1 MDHSIEPLS
10 YNFFDA
16 SPILNILLQRLPNFK
31 AINYTLYMKYLFFR
45 LSVLSVLA
53 LQSFSQPLFA
63 QDKNTQVDTSWK
75 QTYRAVATKTN
86 NLKHTKLVASF
97 NYEKSQM
104 NGEVWLKLQPHFYST
119 NKLTL
124 DAKAMDI
131 KEVALTK
138 GVTKTKLNYHYD
150 SLQLHIDLDKTYT
163 AKESYTIYI
172 KYIARPNEFKG
183 QGSEAIRDAKGMYF
197 INPLGTDKTKPTQ
210 IWTQGET
217 EASSVWIPTIDKTNQ
232 KTTQE
237 FYLTVPN
244 KYVSLSNGLLVKQ
257 TDLKNGFR
265 EDVWKMDLPHSPYL
279 FFIGIGDYAIV
290 KDAYKG
296 KEVSYY
302 IEKEYEKVARK
313 IYGNTPQMI
322 AYFENKLGVPFP
334 WSKYAQISGR
344 DFVSGAMENTT
355 ATLHSDAVQQDARE
369 LIDGNNWES
378 TIAHELFHQWFGDYV
393 TAESWSN
400 ITVNESFA
408 DYSQT
413 LWFEHSQGKDAGAF
427 ENYTGLR
434 NYLSSPTDAEKDLV
448 RFFYKDKEDV
458 FDLVSYQKGGRI
470 LNMLRHFVGD
480 EAFFASLNKYLNDNK
495 FSNGSAIKLKLAFE
509 AVTGKDLNWFFNQW
523 YFSNGHPYVRIQQK
537 YLADQQKVLV
547 TIQQT
552 QTQNK
557 LFTLPV
563 GVDVYVQG
571 NRNHYDVWSKNK
583 IDSFYFPAAVAPDNV
598 NVDNDK
604 VLLWAKDE
612 SKPIEQYAY
621 QFKHARNFMDRF
633 EAANEASAN
642 LKNPAAK
649 SIIEA
654 AIKDSFHV
662 IRSIAINSYNPSA
675 IDVAMEK
682 ELIRLADVDKSSTV
696 REDAINVLSKI
707 NKPSFTTLYEKWVND
722 SSYTVAGAAL
732 AALELADSTKAIA
745 IAKQFSTQRLKKR
758 LNTVVSTILTKYGDE
773 QVFDFVADNY
783 AKLNIQSADKFEMTA
798 PFAQL
803 LIKTTDPVKFKKGI
817 DLIVEFREAI
827 PQGYRAQSDPY
838 FNFKIFGDILKAKKQ
853 KGETDLVNIVAAV
866 LPKMQ

>member
-1 MDHSIEPLS
+1 
-10 YNFFDA
+10 
-16 SPILNILLQRLPNFK
+16 
-31 AINYTLYMKYLFFR
+31 MKKI
-45 LSVLSVLA
+45 A
-53 LQSFSQPLFA
+53 LFA
-63 QDKNTQVDTSWK
+63 SLFLVFNLNAQTKNEQVDSSWK

-104 NGEVWLKLQPHFYST
+104 NGEVWLKFQPHFYPT
-119 NKLTL
+119 KTLVL

-131 KEVALTK
+131 KEIALLK
-138 GVTKTKLNYHYD
+138 GTAKVKLSYTYD

-172 KYIARPNEFKG
+172 KYIARPNEYKG
-183 QGSEAIRDAKGMYF
+183 QGSAAIRDAKGMYF
-197 INPLGTDKTKPTQ
+197 INPLGTDKDKPTQ

-217 EASSVWIPTIDKTNQ
+217 EASSVWIPTIDQTNQ

-237 FYLTVPN
+237 FYLTVPS

-290 KDAYKG
+290 KDSYKG

-302 IEKEYEKVARK
+302 IEKAYEKVARK

-322 AYFENKLGVPFP
+322 AYFESKLGVAYP

-344 DFVSGAMENTT
+344 DYVSGAMENTT

-378 TIAHELFHQWFGDYV
+378 TIAHELFHQWFGDLV

-427 ENYTGLR
+427 ENFTGLR
-434 NYLSSPTDAEKDLV
+434 NYLSSPSDAEKDLV
-448 RFFYKDKEDV
+448 RFFYQNKEDV

-470 LNMLRHFVGD
+470 LNMLRHLVGD
-480 EAFFASLNKYLNDNK
+480 DAFFASLNKYLTDNQ

-537 YLADQQKVLV
+537 YIADQQKVLV

-552 QTQNK
+552 QMQNK
-557 LFTLPV
+557 IFTLPV
-563 GVDVYVQG
+563 GIDVYVNG
-571 NRNHYDVWSKNK
+571 NRNHYEVWSKNK
-583 IDSFYFPAAVAPDNV
+583 VDSFYFPAAVTPDNV

-604 VLLWAKDE
+604 ILLWAKDE
-612 SKPIEQYAY
+612 SKPIEQYAF
-621 QFKHARNFMDRF
+621 QMKHARNFMDRF
-633 EAANEASAN
+633 EAANEAATN
-642 LKNPAAK
+642 LKHPAAK
-649 SIIEA
+649 TIIEA
-654 AIKDSFHV
+654 AIKDTFHV
-662 IRSIAINSYNPSA
+662 IRSIALNSYNPSA
-675 IDVAMEK
+675 IDAAMEAQI
-682 ELIRLADVDKSSTV
+682 LQIAGSDKVSTV

-707 NKPSFTTLYEKWVND
+707 NKPSFTPLYEKWVYD

-732 AALELADSTKAIA
+732 AALEIVDSAKAIT
-745 IAKQFSTQRLKKR
+745 IAKGFSKQPLKKR
-758 LNTVVSTILTKYGDE
+758 LNTVVTTILTKYGDE
-773 QVFDFVADNY
+773 QVFDFVAATY
-783 AKLNIQSADKFEMTA
+783 AKMNIQSSEKFEMTA

-803 LIKTTDPVKFKKGI
+803 LIKTTDPIKFKKGI

-838 FNFKIFGDILKAKKQ
+838 FNFKILGDIIKAKKQ
-853 KGETDLVNIVAAV
+853 KGETELVAVVSAV
-866 LPKMQ
+866 LPKM

>member
-1 MDHSIEPLS
+1 
-10 YNFFDA
+10 
-16 SPILNILLQRLPNFK
+16 
-31 AINYTLYMKYLFFR
+31 MKKI
-45 LSVLSVLA
+45 A
-53 LQSFSQPLFA
+53 LFA
-63 QDKNTQVDTSWK
+63 SLFMAFTLNAQIKTEQVDSSWK

-104 NGEVWLKLQPHFYST
+104 NGEVWLKLQPHFYPT
-119 NKLTL
+119 KTLVL

-131 KEVALTK
+131 KEVALIN
-138 GVTKTKLNYHYD
+138 GAAKTKLSYTYD
-150 SLQLHIDLDKTYT
+150 SLQLQIDLDKTYT
-163 AKESYTIYI
+163 AKESYNIYI
-172 KYIARPNEFKG
+172 KYIARPNESKG

-197 INPLGTDKTKPTQ
+197 INPLGTDKEKPTQ

-217 EASSVWIPTIDKTNQ
+217 EASSVWIPTIDQTNQ

-237 FYLTVPN
+237 FYLTVPS

-279 FFIGIGDYAIV
+279 FFIGIGDYAVV
-290 KDAYKG
+290 KDSYKG

-302 IEKEYEKVARK
+302 IEKAYEKVARK

-322 AYFENKLGVPFP
+322 AFFESKLGVPYP

-344 DFVSGAMENTT
+344 DYVSGAMENTT

-378 TIAHELFHQWFGDYV
+378 TIAHELFHQWFGDLV

-427 ENYTGLR
+427 ENFTGLR
-434 NYLSSPTDAEKDLV
+434 SYLNSPSDAEKHLV
-448 RFFYKDKEDV
+448 RFYYKDKEDV

-470 LNMLRHFVGD
+470 LNMLRHLVGD
-480 EAFFASLNKYLNDNK
+480 DAFFASLNKYLTDNK

-523 YFSNGHPYVRIQQK
+523 YFGSGHPYVRIGQK

-563 GVDVYVQG
+563 GIDVYVNG
-571 NRNHYDVWSKNK
+571 NRNHYEVWSKNK
-583 IDSFYFPAAVAPDNV
+583 VDSFYFPAAVAPDNV

-604 VLLWAKDE
+604 ILLWAKDE

-621 QFKHARNFMDRF
+621 QMKHARNFMDRF
-633 EAANEASAN
+633 EAANEASTN

-649 SIIEA
+649 TIIEA
-654 AIKDSFHV
+654 AIKDTFHV
-662 IRSIAINSYNPSA
+662 IRSIALNSYNPSA
-675 IDVAMEK
+675 IEAAMETK
-682 ELIRLADVDKSSTV
+682 IIQIAQTDKVSTV

-707 NKPSFTTLYEKWVND
+707 NKPIFTPLYEKWVND
-722 SSYTVAGAAL
+722 ASYTVAGAAL
-732 AALELADSTKAIA
+732 AALEIVDSTKAIA
-745 IAKQFSTQRLKKR
+745 IAKQFSTQPLKKR
-758 LNTVVSTILTKYGDE
+758 LNAVVTTILTKYGDVE
-773 QVFDFVADNY
+773 VFDFVAATY
-783 AKLNIQSADKFEMTA
+783 SKLNIQSSEKFEMTM

-803 LIKTTDPVKFKKGI
+803 LIKTKDPVKFKKGI

-827 PQGYRAQSDPY
+827 PQGYRVQTDPY

-853 KGETDLVNIVAAV
+853 KGETELAEIVGAV
-866 LPKMQ
+866 LPKM

>member
-1 MDHSIEPLS
+1 
-10 YNFFDA
+10 
-16 SPILNILLQRLPNFK
+16 
-31 AINYTLYMKYLFFR
+31 
-45 LSVLSVLA
+45 
-53 LQSFSQPLFA
+53 
-63 QDKNTQVDTSWK
+63 
-75 QTYRAVATKTN
+75 
-86 NLKHTKLVASF
+86 
-97 NYEKSQM
+97 
-104 NGEVWLKLQPHFYST
+104 
-119 NKLTL
+119 
-124 DAKAMDI
+124 
-131 KEVALTK
+131 
-138 GVTKTKLNYHYD
+138 
-150 SLQLHIDLDKTYT
+150 
-163 AKESYTIYI
+163 
-172 KYIARPNEFKG
+172 
-183 QGSEAIRDAKGMYF
+183 
-197 INPLGTDKTKPTQ
+197 LGTDKNKPTQ

-217 EASSVWIPTIDKTNQ
+217 EASSVWIPTIDQTNQ

-237 FYLTVPN
+237 FYLTVPS

-265 EDVWKMDLPHSPYL
+265 EDVWKMDLPHAPYL
-279 FFIGIGDYAIV
+279 FFIGIGDYAVI
-290 KDAYKG
+290 KDNYKG

-302 IEKEYEKVARK
+302 IEKAYEKEARK

-322 AYFENKLGVPFP
+322 AFFENKLGVAFP

-378 TIAHELFHQWFGDYV
+378 TIAHELFHQWFGDLV

-434 NYLSSPTDAEKDLV
+434 SYLSSPSDAEKNLV
-448 RFFYKDKEDV
+448 RFFYQNKEDV

-470 LNMLRHFVGD
+470 LNMLRHLVGD

-523 YFSNGHPYVRIQQK
+523 YFSNGHPYVRIGQK
-537 YLADQQKVLV
+537 YIADQQKVLV

-563 GVDVYVQG
+563 GIDVYVNG
-571 NRNHYDVWSKNK
+571 NRNHYEVWSKNK
-583 IDSFYFPAAVAPDNV
+583 VDSFYFPAAVAPDNV

-604 VLLWAKDE
+604 ILLWAKDE
-612 SKPIEQYAY
+612 TKPIEQYAY
-621 QFKHARNFMDRF
+621 QMKHARNFMDRF
-633 EAANEASAN
+633 EAANEAATN

-649 SIIEA
+649 AIIEA

-662 IRSIAINSYNPSA
+662 LRSIALNSYNPSA
-675 IDVAMEK
+675 IDAAMEAQILEIAAK
-682 ELIRLADVDKSSTV
+682 DKVSTV

-707 NKPSFTTLYEKWVND
+707 NKPSFTPLYEKWVYD

-732 AALELADSTKAIA
+732 AALEIVDSAKAIA
-745 IAKQFSTQRLKKR
+745 IAKAFSKQTLKKR
-758 LNTVVSTILTKYGDE
+758 LNTVVTTILTKYGDE
-773 QVFDFVADNY
+773 QMFDFVAATY
-783 AKLNIQSADKFEMTA
+783 AKLNIQSSEKFEMTT
-798 PFAQL
+798 PFAKL
-803 LIKTTDPVKFKKGI
+803 LIKTTDPIKFKKGI
-817 DLIVEFREAI
+817 DLIIEFRDAV

-838 FNFKIFGDILKAKKQ
+838 FNFKILGDIIKAKKQ
-853 KGETDLVNIVAAV
+853 KGETELVAVVSAV
-866 LPKMQ
+866 LPKM

>member
-1 MDHSIEPLS
+1 MKKIAL
-10 YNFFDA
+10 FDSLFMA
-16 SPILNILLQRLPNFK
+16 FTLN
-31 AINYTLYMKYLFFR
+31 
-45 LSVLSVLA
+45 
-53 LQSFSQPLFA
+53 A
-63 QDKNTQVDTSWK
+63 QIKTEQVDSSWK

-104 NGEVWLKLQPHFYST
+104 NGEVWLKLQPHFYPT
-119 NKLTL
+119 KTLVL

-131 KEVALTK
+131 KEVALINGTA
-138 GVTKTKLNYHYD
+138 KTKLSYTYD
-150 SLQLHIDLDKTYT
+150 SLQLQIDLDKTYT
-163 AKESYTIYI
+163 AKESYNIYI
-172 KYIARPNEFKG
+172 KYIARPNESKG

-197 INPLGTDKTKPTQ
+197 INPLGTDKDKPTQ

-217 EASSVWIPTIDKTNQ
+217 EASSVWIPTIDQTNQ

-237 FYLTVPN
+237 FYLTVPS

-279 FFIGIGDYAIV
+279 FFIGIGDYAVV
-290 KDAYKG
+290 KDSYKG

-302 IEKEYEKVARK
+302 IEKAYEKVARK

-322 AYFENKLGVPFP
+322 AFFESKLGVPYP

-344 DFVSGAMENTT
+344 DYVSGAMENTT

-378 TIAHELFHQWFGDYV
+378 TIAHELFHQWFGDLV

-427 ENYTGLR
+427 ENFTGLR
-434 NYLSSPTDAEKDLV
+434 SYLNSPSDAEKHLV
-448 RFFYKDKEDV
+448 RFYYKDKEDV

-470 LNMLRHFVGD
+470 LNMLRHLVGD
-480 EAFFASLNKYLNDNK
+480 DAFFASLNKYLTDNK

-523 YFSNGHPYVRIQQK
+523 YFGSGHPYVRIGQK

-563 GVDVYVQG
+563 GIDVYVNG
-571 NRNHYDVWSKNK
+571 NRNHYEVWSKNK
-583 IDSFYFPAAVAPDNV
+583 VDSFYFPAAVAPDNV

-604 VLLWAKDE
+604 ILLWAKDE

-621 QFKHARNFMDRF
+621 QMKHARNFMDRF
-633 EAANEASAN
+633 EAANEASTN

-649 SIIEA
+649 TIIEA
-654 AIKDSFHV
+654 AIKDTFHV
-662 IRSIAINSYNPSA
+662 IRSIALNSYNPSA
-675 IDVAMEK
+675 IEAAMETK
-682 ELIRLADVDKSSTV
+682 IIQITQTDKVSTV

-707 NKPSFTTLYEKWVND
+707 NKPIFTPLYEKWVND

-732 AALELADSTKAIA
+732 AALEIVDSTKAIA
-745 IAKQFSTQRLKKR
+745 IAKQFSTQPLKKR
-758 LNTVVSTILTKYGDE
+758 LNAVVTTILTKYGDVE
-773 QVFDFVADNY
+773 VFDFVAATY
-783 AKLNIQSADKFEMTA
+783 SKLNIQSSEKFEMTM

-803 LIKTTDPVKFKKGI
+803 LIKTKDPIKFKKGI

-827 PQGYRAQSDPY
+827 PQGYRVQTDPY

-853 KGETDLVNIVAAV
+853 KGETELAEIVGAV
-866 LPKMQ
+866 LPKM

>member
-1 MDHSIEPLS
+1 MKSIHLQMKKITL
-10 YNFFDA
+10 FA
-16 SPILNILLQRLPNFK
+16 SLFLAFILN
-31 AINYTLYMKYLFFR
+31 
-45 LSVLSVLA
+45 
-53 LQSFSQPLFA
+53 A
-63 QDKNTQVDTSWK
+63 QTKTVQEDSSWK

-86 NLKHTKLVASF
+86 NLKHTKLVANF

-104 NGEVWLKLQPHFYST
+104 HGEVWLKFQPHFYPIK
-119 NKLTL
+119 KLVL

-131 KEVALTK
+131 KEVALMNGT
-138 GVTKTKLNYHYD
+138 VKTKLSYTYD

-163 AKESYTIYI
+163 AKESYTIYV
-172 KYIARPNEFKG
+172 KYIARPNEYKG
-183 QGSEAIRDAKGMYF
+183 KGSEAIRDAKGMYF
-197 INPLGTDKTKPTQ
+197 INPLGTEKDKPTQ

-217 EASSVWIPTIDKTNQ
+217 EASSVWIPTIDQTNQ

-237 FYLTVPN
+237 FYLTVPS

-279 FFIGIGDYAIV
+279 FFIGIGDYAVV
-290 KDAYKG
+290 KDSYKG

-302 IEKEYEKVARK
+302 IEKAYEKVARK

-322 AYFENKLGVPFP
+322 AFFESKLGIAYP

-344 DFVSGAMENTT
+344 DYVSGAMENTT

-369 LIDGNNWES
+369 LVDGNNWES
-378 TIAHELFHQWFGDYV
+378 TIAHELFHQWFGDLV

-434 NYLSSPTDAEKDLV
+434 NYLSSPSDAEKNLV
-448 RFFYKDKEDV
+448 RFYYKDKEDV

-470 LNMLRHFVGD
+470 LNMLRHLVGD
-480 EAFFASLNKYLNDNK
+480 DAFFASLNKYLTDNK

-523 YFSNGHPYVRIQQK
+523 YFGSGHPYVRIGQK
-537 YLADQQKVLV
+537 YMADQQKVLV

-557 LFTLPV
+557 LFTLPI
-563 GVDVYVQG
+563 GIDVYING
-571 NRNHYDVWSKNK
+571 NRNHYEVWSKNK
-583 IDSFYFPAAVAPDNV
+583 VDSFYFPAAVAPDNV

-621 QFKHARNFMDRF
+621 QMKHARNFMDRF
-633 EAANEASAN
+633 EAANEAATN

-649 SIIEA
+649 TIIEA
-654 AIKDSFHV
+654 AIKDTFHV
-662 IRSIAINSYNPSA
+662 IRSIALNSYNPSA
-675 IDVAMEK
+675 IDAVMEAQV
-682 ELIRLADVDKSSTV
+682 IQIASSDKVSTV

-707 NKPSFTTLYEKWVND
+707 NKPGFTALYEKWVND

-732 AALELADSTKAIA
+732 AALEIVDSAKAFT
-745 IAKQFSTQRLKKR
+745 IAKQFSTQPLKKR
-758 LNTVVSTILTKYGDE
+758 LNAVVTTILTKYGDVS
-773 QVFDFVADNY
+773 VFDFVANTY
-783 AKLNIQSADKFEMTA
+783 AKLNIQSSEKFEMTM

-827 PQGYRAQSDPY
+827 PQGYRAQTDPY
-838 FNFKIFGDILKAKKQ
+838 FNFKILGDIIKAKKQ
-853 KGETDLVNIVAAV
+853 KGESELAEIVGAV
-866 LPKMQ
+866 LPKM

>member
-1 MDHSIEPLS
+1 
-10 YNFFDA
+10 
-16 SPILNILLQRLPNFK
+16 
-31 AINYTLYMKYLFFR
+31 MKKI
-45 LSVLSVLA
+45 A
-53 LQSFSQPLFA
+53 LFA
-63 QDKNTQVDTSWK
+63 SLFVAFTLSAQTKTEQVDSSWK

-104 NGEVWLKLQPHFYST
+104 NGEVWLKLQPHFYPT
-119 NKLTL
+119 KNLVL

-131 KEVALTK
+131 KEVALMNGTA
-138 GVTKTKLNYHYD
+138 KTKLSYTYD

-163 AKESYTIYI
+163 AKESYNIYI
-172 KYIARPNEFKG
+172 KYIARPNESKG

-197 INPLGTDKTKPTQ
+197 INPLGTDKDKPTQ

-217 EASSVWIPTIDKTNQ
+217 EASSVWIPTIDQTNQ

-237 FYLTVPN
+237 FYLTVPS

-279 FFIGIGDYAIV
+279 FFIGIGDYAVV
-290 KDAYKG
+290 KDSYKG

-302 IEKEYEKVARK
+302 IEKAYEKVARK

-322 AYFENKLGVPFP
+322 AFFESKLGVAYP

-344 DFVSGAMENTT
+344 DYVSGAMENTT

-369 LIDGNNWES
+369 LVDGNNWES
-378 TIAHELFHQWFGDYV
+378 TIAHELFHQWFGDLV

-427 ENYTGLR
+427 ENFTGLR
-434 NYLSSPTDAEKDLV
+434 NYLSSPSDAEKNLV

-470 LNMLRHFVGD
+470 LNMLRHLVGD
-480 EAFFASLNKYLNDNK
+480 DAFFASLNKYLTDNK

-509 AVTGKDLNWFFNQW
+509 TVTGKDLNWFFNQW
-523 YFSNGHPYVRIQQK
+523 YFGSGHPYVRIGQK

-563 GVDVYVQG
+563 GIDVYVNG
-571 NRNHYDVWSKNK
+571 NRNHHEVWSKNK
-583 IDSFYFPAAVAPDNV
+583 VDSFYFPAAVAPDNV

-604 VLLWAKDE
+604 ILLWAKDE

-621 QFKHARNFMDRF
+621 QMKHARNFMDRF
-633 EAANEASAN
+633 EAANEASTN

-649 SIIEA
+649 AIIEA
-654 AIKDSFHV
+654 AIKDTFHV
-662 IRSIAINSYNPSA
+662 IRSIALNSYNPSA
-675 IDVAMEK
+675 IEAAMETK
-682 ELIRLADVDKSSTV
+682 IIQIAQTDKVSTV

-707 NKPSFTTLYEKWVND
+707 NKPIFTPLYEKWVND

-732 AALELADSTKAIA
+732 AALEIVDSTKAIA
-745 IAKQFSTQRLKKR
+745 IAKQFSTQPLKKR
-758 LNTVVSTILTKYGDE
+758 LNAVVTTILTKYGDVE
-773 QVFDFVADNY
+773 VFDFVANTY
-783 AKLNIQSADKFEMTA
+783 AKLNIQSSEKFEMTM

-827 PQGYRAQSDPY
+827 PQGYRVQTDPY

-853 KGETDLVNIVAAV
+853 KGETELAEIVGAV
-866 LPKMQ
+866 IPKM

>member
-1 MDHSIEPLS
+1 MKHLFIGLSILCSSLLQPLS
-10 YNFFDA
+10 HD
-16 SPILNILLQRLPNFK
+16 LLAQSS
-31 AINYTLYMKYLFFR
+31 T
-45 LSVLSVLA
+45 A
-53 LQSFSQPLFA
+53 L
-63 QDKNTQVDTSWK
+63 VDTSWK
-75 QTYRAVATKTN
+75 NMYRATATKTN

-104 NGEVWLKLQPHFYST
+104 NGEVWLKLQPHFYPT
-119 NKLTL
+119 NQLVL
-124 DAKAMDI
+124 DAKAMDL
-131 KEVALTK
+131 KEVALVQGTVK
-138 GVTKTKLNYHYD
+138 SKLTYRYD
-150 SLQLHIDLDKTYT
+150 SMQLHIDLNKTYT

-197 INPLGTDKTKPTQ
+197 INPLGTDKEKPTQ

-237 FYLTVPN
+237 FYLTVPS

-279 FFIGIGDYAIV
+279 FFIGIGDYAVI
-290 KDAYKG
+290 KDSYKG

-302 IEKEYEKVARK
+302 IEKAYEKEARK

-322 AYFENKLGVPFP
+322 AFFESKLGVPFP

-355 ATLHSDAVQQDARE
+355 ATLHSDAVQQNARE
-369 LIDGNNWES
+369 LKDGNNWES

-413 LWFEHSQGKDAGAF
+413 LWFEHSQGKDAGAY
-427 ENYTGLR
+427 ENYTALR

-470 LNMLRHFVGD
+470 LNMLRHLVGD
-480 EAFFASLNKYLNDNK
+480 DAFFASLNKYLTDNK

-523 YFSNGHPYVRIQQK
+523 YFGNGHPYVRIQQK
-537 YLADQQKVLV
+537 YMADQQKVLV

-571 NRNHYDVWSKNK
+571 KRNHYEVWSKNRL
-583 IDSFYFPAAVAPDNV
+583 DSFYFPAAVAPDNV

-612 SKPIEQYAY
+612 AKPIEQYAF
-621 QFKHARNFMDRF
+621 QFKNARNFMDRY
-633 EAANEASAN
+633 EAANEAGAN

-649 SIIEA
+649 AIIEA

-662 IRSIAINSYNPSA
+662 IRSIALNSYNPTA
-675 IDVAMEK
+675 IDAAME
-682 ELIRLADVDKSSTV
+682 EQVIRLAEKDPVSTV
-696 REDAINVLSKI
+696 REDAINVMSKI
-707 NKPSFTTLYEKWVND
+707 NKANYQAYFEKWVYD

-732 AALELADSTKAIA
+732 AALEQLDSAKAYT
-745 IAKQFSTQRLKKR
+745 IAKQFSTQTLKKR
-758 LNTVVSTILTKYGDE
+758 LNGVVVTILTKYGD
-773 QVFDFVADNY
+773 QSIFDFVADNF
-783 AKLNIQSADKFEMTA
+783 AKLNIQSSEKFELTA
-798 PFAQL
+798 PFAQI

-827 PQGYRAQSDPY
+827 PQGYRSQSDPY
-838 FNFKIFGDILKAKKQ
+838 FNFKILGDILKAKKQ
-853 KGETDLVNIVAAV
+853 KGETELANMVSAV
-866 LPKMQ
+866 LPKM

>member
-1 MDHSIEPLS
+1 
-10 YNFFDA
+10 
-16 SPILNILLQRLPNFK
+16 
-31 AINYTLYMKYLFFR
+31 MKKI
-45 LSVLSVLA
+45 A
-53 LQSFSQPLFA
+53 LFA
-63 QDKNTQVDTSWK
+63 SLFLAFTLNAQTKTEQVDSSWK
-75 QTYRAVATKTN
+75 QNYRAVATKTN

-97 NYEKSQM
+97 NYEQSQM
-104 NGEVWLKLQPHFYST
+104 NGEVWLKLQPHFYPT
-119 NKLTL
+119 NTLVL

-131 KEVALTK
+131 KEVSLMKGTTK
-138 GVTKTKLNYHYD
+138 AKLNYTYD
-150 SLQLHIDLDKTYT
+150 SLQLQIDLDKTYT

-172 KYIARPNEFKG
+172 KYIARPNEYKG
-183 QGSEAIRDAKGMYF
+183 KGSEAIRDAKGMYF
-197 INPLGTDKTKPTQ
+197 INPLGADKDKPTQ

-237 FYLTVPN
+237 FYLTVPS

-279 FFIGIGDYAIV
+279 FFIGIGDYAVI
-290 KDAYKG
+290 KDSYKG

-302 IEKEYEKVARK
+302 IERAYEKVARK

-322 AYFENKLGVPFP
+322 AYFENKLGVAYP
-334 WSKYAQISGR
+334 WVKYAQISGR
-344 DFVSGAMENTT
+344 DYVSGAMENTT

-369 LIDGNNWES
+369 LVDGNNWES
-378 TIAHELFHQWFGDYV
+378 TIAHELFHQWFGDLV

-400 ITVNESFA
+400 LTVNESFA

-434 NYLSSPTDAEKDLV
+434 NYLSSPSDAEKNLV
-448 RFFYKDKEDV
+448 RFYYQNQEDV

-470 LNMLRHFVGD
+470 LNMLRHLVGD
-480 EAFFASLNKYLNDNK
+480 DAFFASLNKYLTDNK

-523 YFSNGHPYVRIQQK
+523 YFGSGHPYVRIQQK
-537 YLADQQKVLV
+537 YMADQQKVLV

-557 LFTLPV
+557 LFTLPI
-563 GVDVYVQG
+563 GIDVYVNG
-571 NRNHYDVWSKNK
+571 NRNHYEVWSKNK
-583 IDSFYFPAAVAPDNV
+583 VDSFYFPAAVTPDNV

-604 VLLWAKDE
+604 ILLWAKDE
-612 SKPIEQYAY
+612 TKPIEQYAY
-621 QFKHARNFMDRF
+621 QMKHARNFMDRF
-633 EAANEASAN
+633 EAANEAATN

-649 SIIEA
+649 AIIEA
-654 AIKDSFHV
+654 AIKDTFHV
-662 IRSIAINSYNPSA
+662 IRSIALNSYNPTA
-675 IDVAMEK
+675 IDAAMEAK
-682 ELIRLADVDKSSTV
+682 ILELAAKDKVSTV

-707 NKPSFTTLYEKWVND
+707 NKPSFTPLYEKWVND

-732 AALELADSTKAIA
+732 AALEIVDSAKAIA
-745 IAKQFSTQRLKKR
+745 IAKAFSKQTLKKR
-758 LNTVVSTILTKYGDE
+758 LNTVVTTILTKYGDE
-773 QVFDFVADNY
+773 QMFDFVANTY
-783 AKLNIQSADKFEMTA
+783 AKLNIQSSEKFEMTA

-827 PQGYRAQSDPY
+827 PQSYRVQTDPY
-838 FNFKIFGDILKAKKQ
+838 FNFKILGDIIKAKKQ
-853 KGETDLVNIVAAV
+853 KGETELVAIVTAV
-866 LPKMQ
+866 LPKM

>member
-1 MDHSIEPLS
+1 
-10 YNFFDA
+10 
-16 SPILNILLQRLPNFK
+16 
-31 AINYTLYMKYLFFR
+31 MKKI
-45 LSVLSVLA
+45 A
-53 LQSFSQPLFA
+53 LFA
-63 QDKNTQVDTSWK
+63 SLFMAFTLNAQIKTEQVDSSWK

-104 NGEVWLKLQPHFYST
+104 NGEVWLKLQPHFYPT
-119 NKLTL
+119 KTLVL

-131 KEVALTK
+131 KEVALMN
-138 GVTKTKLNYHYD
+138 GAAKTKLSYTYD
-150 SLQLHIDLDKTYT
+150 SLQLQIDLDKTYT

-172 KYIARPNEFKG
+172 KYIARPNESKG

-197 INPLGTDKTKPTQ
+197 INPLGTDKEKPTQ

-217 EASSVWIPTIDKTNQ
+217 EASSVWIPTIDQTNQ

-237 FYLTVPN
+237 FYLTVPS

-279 FFIGIGDYAIV
+279 FFIGIGDYAVV
-290 KDAYKG
+290 KDSYKG

-302 IEKEYEKVARK
+302 IEKAYEKVARK

-322 AYFENKLGVPFP
+322 AFFESKLGVPYP

-344 DFVSGAMENTT
+344 DYVSGAMENTT

-378 TIAHELFHQWFGDYV
+378 TIAHELFHQWFGDLV

-427 ENYTGLR
+427 ENFTGLR
-434 NYLSSPTDAEKDLV
+434 SYLNSPSDAEKNLV

-470 LNMLRHFVGD
+470 LNMLRHLVGD
-480 EAFFASLNKYLNDNK
+480 DAFFASLNKYLTDNK

-523 YFSNGHPYVRIQQK
+523 YFGSGHPYVRIGQK

-563 GVDVYVQG
+563 GIDVYVNG
-571 NRNHYDVWSKNK
+571 NRNHYEVWSKNK
-583 IDSFYFPAAVAPDNV
+583 VDSFYFPAAVAPDNV

-604 VLLWAKDE
+604 ILLWAKDE

-621 QFKHARNFMDRF
+621 QMKHARNFMDRF
-633 EAANEASAN
+633 EAANEAATN

-649 SIIEA
+649 TIIEA
-654 AIKDSFHV
+654 AIKDTFHV
-662 IRSIAINSYNPSA
+662 IRSIALNSYNPSA
-675 IDVAMEK
+675 IEAAMETK
-682 ELIRLADVDKSSTV
+682 IIQIAQTDKVSTV

-707 NKPSFTTLYEKWVND
+707 NKPIFTPLYEKWVND

-732 AALELADSTKAIA
+732 AALEIVDSTKAIA
-745 IAKQFSTQRLKKR
+745 IAKQFSTQPLKKR
-758 LNTVVSTILTKYGDE
+758 LNAVVTTILTKYGDVE
-773 QVFDFVADNY
+773 VFDFVAATY
-783 AKLNIQSADKFEMTA
+783 AKLNIQSSEKFEMTV

-803 LIKTTDPVKFKKGI
+803 LIKTTDPIKFKKGI

-827 PQGYRAQSDPY
+827 PQGYRAQTDPY

-853 KGETDLVNIVAAV
+853 KGETELAEIVSAV
-866 LPKMQ
+866 LPKM

>member
-1 MDHSIEPLS
+1 MQEDS
-10 YNFFDA
+10 
-16 SPILNILLQRLPNFK
+16 
-31 AINYTLYMKYLFFR
+31 
-45 LSVLSVLA
+45 
-53 LQSFSQPLFA
+53 
-63 QDKNTQVDTSWK
+63 SWK

-86 NLKHTKLVASF
+86 NLKHTKLVANF

-104 NGEVWLKLQPHFYST
+104 NGEVWLKFQPHFYPT
-119 NKLTL
+119 KKLVL

-131 KEVALTK
+131 KEVALMNGTL
-138 GVTKTKLNYHYD
+138 KTKLSYTYD

-163 AKESYTIYI
+163 AKESYTIYV
-172 KYIARPNEFKG
+172 KYIARPNEYKG
-183 QGSEAIRDAKGMYF
+183 KGSEAIRDAKGMYF
-197 INPLGTDKTKPTQ
+197 INPLGTEKDKPTQ

-217 EASSVWIPTIDKTNQ
+217 EASSVWIPTIDQTNQ

-237 FYLTVPN
+237 FYLTVPS

-279 FFIGIGDYAIV
+279 FFIGIGDYAVV
-290 KDAYKG
+290 KDSYKG

-302 IEKEYEKVARK
+302 IEKAYEKVARK

-322 AYFENKLGVPFP
+322 AFFESKLGVAYP

-344 DFVSGAMENTT
+344 DYVSGAMENTT

-369 LIDGNNWES
+369 LVDGNNWES
-378 TIAHELFHQWFGDYV
+378 TIAHELFHQWFGDLV

-400 ITVNESFA
+400 LTVNESFA

-427 ENYTGLR
+427 ENFTGLR
-434 NYLSSPTDAEKDLV
+434 SYLNSPSDAEKHLV

-470 LNMLRHFVGD
+470 LNMLRHLVGD
-480 EAFFASLNKYLNDNK
+480 DAFFASLNKYLTDNK

-537 YLADQQKVLV
+537 YMADQQKVLV

-563 GVDVYVQG
+563 GIDVYVNG
-571 NRNHYDVWSKNK
+571 NRNHYEVWSKNK
-583 IDSFYFPAAVAPDNV
+583 VDSFYFPAAVAPDNV

-604 VLLWAKDE
+604 ILLWAKDE

-633 EAANEASAN
+633 EAANEAATN
-642 LKNPAAK
+642 LKHPAAK
-649 SIIEA
+649 TIIEA
-654 AIKDSFHV
+654 AIKDTFHV
-662 IRSIAINSYNPSA
+662 IRSIALNSYNPTA
-675 IDVAMEK
+675 IDAAMEAQV
-682 ELIRLADVDKSSTV
+682 IQIASSDKVSTV

-707 NKPSFTTLYEKWVND
+707 NKPGFTALYEKWVND

-732 AALELADSTKAIA
+732 AALEIVDSAKAFT
-745 IAKQFSTQRLKKR
+745 IAKQFSTQPLKKR
-758 LNTVVSTILTKYGDE
+758 LNAVVTTILTKYGDVS
-773 QVFDFVADNY
+773 VFDFVANTY
-783 AKLNIQSADKFEMTA
+783 GKLNIQSSEKFEMTI

-803 LIKTTDPVKFKKGI
+803 LIKTSDPVRFKKGI

-827 PQGYRAQSDPY
+827 PQGYRAQTDPY
-838 FNFKIFGDILKAKKQ
+838 FNFKIIGDIIKAKKQ
-853 KGETDLVNIVAAV
+853 KGETELLNIASAV
-866 LPKMQ
+866 LPKM

>member
-1 MDHSIEPLS
+1 
-10 YNFFDA
+10 
-16 SPILNILLQRLPNFK
+16 
-31 AINYTLYMKYLFFR
+31 MKKI
-45 LSVLSVLA
+45 A
-53 LQSFSQPLFA
+53 LFA
-63 QDKNTQVDTSWK
+63 SFFLAFNLNAQTITEQVDSSWK

-104 NGEVWLKLQPHFYST
+104 NGEVWLKFQPHFYPT
-119 NKLTL
+119 KTLVL

-131 KEVALTK
+131 KEIALMK
-138 GVTKTKLNYHYD
+138 GTAKVKLSYTYD

-172 KYIARPNEFKG
+172 KYIARPNEYKG
-183 QGSEAIRDAKGMYF
+183 QGSAAIRDAKGMYF
-197 INPLGTDKTKPTQ
+197 INPLGTDKDKPTQ

-217 EASSVWIPTIDKTNQ
+217 EASSVWIPTIDQTNQ

-237 FYLTVPN
+237 FNLTVPS

-279 FFIGIGDYAIV
+279 FFIGIGDYAVV
-290 KDAYKG
+290 KDSYKG

-302 IEKEYEKVARK
+302 IEKAYEKVARK

-322 AYFENKLGVPFP
+322 AFFESKLGVAYP

-344 DFVSGAMENTT
+344 DYVSGAMENTT

-378 TIAHELFHQWFGDYV
+378 TIAHELFHQWFGDLV

-427 ENYTGLR
+427 ENFTGLR

-448 RFFYKDKEDV
+448 RFFYQNKEDV

-470 LNMLRHFVGD
+470 LNMLRHLVGD
-480 EAFFASLNKYLNDNK
+480 DAFFASLNKYLTDNQ

-552 QTQNK
+552 QMQNK
-557 LFTLPV
+557 IFTLPV
-563 GVDVYVQG
+563 GIDVYVNG
-571 NRNHYDVWSKNK
+571 NRNHYEVWSKNK
-583 IDSFYFPAAVAPDNV
+583 VDSFYFPAAVAPDNV

-612 SKPIEQYAY
+612 SKPIEQYAF
-621 QFKHARNFMDRF
+621 QMKHARNFMDRF
-633 EAANEASAN
+633 EAANEAATN
-642 LKNPAAK
+642 LKHPAAK
-649 SIIEA
+649 TIIEA
-654 AIKDSFHV
+654 AIKDTFHV
-662 IRSIAINSYNPSA
+662 IRSIALNSYNPSA
-675 IDVAMEK
+675 IDAAMEAQI
-682 ELIRLADVDKSSTV
+682 LQIAGSDKVSTV

-707 NKPSFTTLYEKWVND
+707 NKPNFTPLYEKWVYD

-732 AALELADSTKAIA
+732 AALEIVDSAKAIT
-745 IAKQFSTQRLKKR
+745 IAKEFSKQPIKKR
-758 LNTVVSTILTKYGDE
+758 LNTVVTTILTKYGDE
-773 QVFDFVADNY
+773 QVFDFVAATY
-783 AKLNIQSADKFEMTA
+783 AKMNIQSSEKFEMTA

-803 LIKTTDPVKFKKGI
+803 LIKTTDPIKFKKGI
-817 DLIVEFREAI
+817 ELIVEFREAI

-838 FNFKIFGDILKAKKQ
+838 FNFKILGDIIKAKKQ
-853 KGETDLVNIVAAV
+853 KGETELVAIVSAV
-866 LPKMQ
+866 LPKM

>member
-1 MDHSIEPLS
+1 
-10 YNFFDA
+10 
-16 SPILNILLQRLPNFK
+16 
-31 AINYTLYMKYLFFR
+31 MKKI
-45 LSVLSVLA
+45 A
-53 LQSFSQPLFA
+53 LFA
-63 QDKNTQVDTSWK
+63 SLFVAFTLSAQTKTEQVDSSWK

-104 NGEVWLKLQPHFYST
+104 NGEVWLKLQPHFYPT
-119 NKLTL
+119 KTLVL

-131 KEVALTK
+131 KEVALMNGTA
-138 GVTKTKLNYHYD
+138 KTKLSYTYD

-163 AKESYTIYI
+163 AKESYNIYI
-172 KYIARPNEFKG
+172 KYIARPNESKG

-197 INPLGTDKTKPTQ
+197 INPLGTDKDKPTQ

-217 EASSVWIPTIDKTNQ
+217 EASSVWIPTIDQTNQ

-237 FYLTVPN
+237 FYLTVPS

-279 FFIGIGDYAIV
+279 FFIGIGDYVVV
-290 KDAYKG
+290 KDNYKG

-302 IEKEYEKVARK
+302 IEKAYEKVARK
-313 IYGNTPQMI
+313 IYGNTPKMI
-322 AYFENKLGVPFP
+322 AYFENKLGVAYP

-344 DFVSGAMENTT
+344 DYVSGAMENTT

-369 LIDGNNWES
+369 LVDGNNWES
-378 TIAHELFHQWFGDYV
+378 TIAHELFHQWFGDLV

-427 ENYTGLR
+427 ENFTGLR
-434 NYLSSPTDAEKDLV
+434 NYLSSPSDAEKNLV

-470 LNMLRHFVGD
+470 LNMLRHLVGD
-480 EAFFASLNKYLNDNK
+480 DAFFASLNKYLTDNK

-523 YFSNGHPYVRIQQK
+523 YFSNGHPYVRIGQK

-563 GVDVYVQG
+563 GIDVYVNG
-571 NRNHYDVWSKNK
+571 NRNHYEVWSKNK
-583 IDSFYFPAAVAPDNV
+583 VDSFYFPAAVAPDNV

-604 VLLWAKDE
+604 ILLWAKDE

-633 EAANEASAN
+633 EAANEAATN

-649 SIIEA
+649 TIIEA
-654 AIKDSFHV
+654 AIKDTFHV
-662 IRSIAINSYNPSA
+662 IRSIALNSYNPSA
-675 IDVAMEK
+675 IDAAMEAQI
-682 ELIRLADVDKSSTV
+682 LQIAGSDKVSTV

-707 NKPSFTTLYEKWVND
+707 NKPIFTPLYEKWVND
-722 SSYTVAGAAL
+722 SSYTVAGASL
-732 AALELADSTKAIA
+732 AALEIVDSAKAFT
-745 IAKQFSTQRLKKR
+745 IAKQFSTQPLKKR
-758 LNTVVSTILTKYGDE
+758 LNAVVTTILTKYGDVE
-773 QVFDFVADNY
+773 VFDFVAATY
-783 AKLNIQSADKFEMTA
+783 AKLNIQSSEKFEMTM

-803 LIKTTDPVKFKKGI
+803 LIKTKDPVKFKKGI

-827 PQGYRAQSDPY
+827 PQGYRVQTDPY

-853 KGETDLVNIVAAV
+853 KGETELAEMVGAV
-866 LPKMQ
+866 IPKM

>member
-1 MDHSIEPLS
+1 MKHTTIKAKGVIGKNTVIKSNRFTRTIVCS
-10 YNFFDA
+10 
-16 SPILNILLQRLPNFK
+16 ILLGF
-31 AINYTLYMKYLFFR
+31 ITLTI
-45 LSVLSVLA
+45 SQN
-53 LQSFSQPLFA
+53 LQA
-63 QDKNTQVDTSWK
+63 QIKTELVDSSWK
-75 QTYRAVATKTN
+75 QTYRAVATKIN

-104 NGEVWLKLQPHFYST
+104 NGEVWLKLQPHFYPT
-119 NKLTL
+119 KNLVL

-131 KEVALTK
+131 KEVALMNGTA
-138 GVTKTKLNYHYD
+138 KTKLSYTYD

-172 KYIARPNEFKG
+172 KYIARPNESKG

-197 INPLGTDKTKPTQ
+197 INPLGTDKDKPTQ

-217 EASSVWIPTIDKTNQ
+217 EASSVWIPTIDQTNQ

-237 FYLTVPN
+237 FYLTVPS

-257 TDLKNGFR
+257 TDLKNGFK
-265 EDVWKMDLPHSPYL
+265 EDIWKMDLPHSPYL
-279 FFIGIGDYAIV
+279 FFIGIGDYAVV
-290 KDAYKG
+290 KDSYKG

-302 IEKEYEKVARK
+302 IEKAYEKVARK

-322 AYFENKLGVPFP
+322 AFFESKLGVPYP

-344 DFVSGAMENTT
+344 DYVSGAMENTT

-378 TIAHELFHQWFGDYV
+378 TIAHELFHQWFGDLV

-427 ENYTGLR
+427 ENFTGLR
-434 NYLSSPTDAEKDLV
+434 NYLSSPSDAEKNLV
-448 RFFYKDKEDV
+448 RFFYQNKEDV

-470 LNMLRHFVGD
+470 LNMLRHLVGND
-480 EAFFASLNKYLNDNK
+480 AFFASLNKYLTDNK

-523 YFSNGHPYVRIQQK
+523 YFGSGHPYVRIQQK
-537 YLADQQKVLV
+537 YMADQQKVLV

-563 GVDVYVQG
+563 GIDVYVNG
-571 NRNHYDVWSKNK
+571 NRNHYEVWSKNK
-583 IDSFYFPAAVAPDNV
+583 VDSFYFPAAVAPDNV

-621 QFKHARNFMDRF
+621 QMKHARNFMDRF
-633 EAANEASAN
+633 EAANEAATN

-649 SIIEA
+649 AIIEA
-654 AIKDSFHV
+654 AIKDTFHV
-662 IRSIAINSYNPSA
+662 IRSIALNSYNPSA
-675 IDVAMEK
+675 IDASMETK
-682 ELIRLADVDKSSTV
+682 IIQIAQTDKVSTV

-707 NKPSFTTLYEKWVND
+707 NKPIFTPLYEKWVND

-732 AALELADSTKAIA
+732 AALEIVDSAKAFT
-745 IAKQFSTQRLKKR
+745 IAKQFSTQPLKKR
-758 LNTVVSTILTKYGDE
+758 LNAVVTTLLTKYGDM
-773 QVFDFVADNY
+773 QVFDFVANTY
-783 AKLNIQSADKFEMTA
+783 GKLNIQSSEKFEMTM

-803 LIKTTDPVKFKKGI
+803 LIKTTDPLKFKKGI

-827 PQGYRAQSDPY
+827 PQGYRAQTDPY
-838 FNFKIFGDILKAKKQ
+838 FNFKIFGEILKAKKQ
-853 KGETDLVNIVAAV
+853 KGETELAEMVGAV
-866 LPKMQ
+866 LPKM

>member
-1 MDHSIEPLS
+1 MKHLFMGLSILC
-10 YNFFDA
+10 
-16 SPILNILLQRLPNFK
+16 L
-31 AINYTLYMKYLFFR
+31 
-45 LSVLSVLA
+45 LA
-53 LQSFSQPLFA
+53 LQTFSQPLLA
-63 QDKNTQVDTSWK
+63 QNKSNQEDSSWK
-75 QTYRAVATKTN
+75 TTYRSVATKTN
-86 NLKHTKLVASF
+86 NLQHTKLVASF
-97 NYEKSQM
+97 NYQKSQM
-104 NGEVWLKLQPHFYST
+104 NGEVWLRFQPHFYPT
-119 NKLTL
+119 NKLVL

-131 KEVALTK
+131 KEVALIK
-138 GVTKTKLNYHYD
+138 GAAKTKLSYNYD

-163 AKESYTIYI
+163 AKESYTVYI

-197 INPLGTDKTKPTQ
+197 INPLGTDKDKPTQ

-237 FYLTVPN
+237 FYLTVPS

-279 FFIGIGDYAIV
+279 FFIGIGDYAVI
-290 KDAYKG
+290 KDTYKG

-302 IEKEYEKVARK
+302 IEKAYEKVAKK

-322 AYFENKLGVPFP
+322 AFFESKLGVPFP

-413 LWFEHSQGKDAGAF
+413 LWFEHSQGKDAGAY

-434 NYLSSPTDAEKDLV
+434 NYLSSPADAEKDLV

-480 EAFFASLNKYLNDNK
+480 DAFFASLNKYLTDNK

-523 YFSNGHPYVRIQQK
+523 YFGNGHPYVRIQQK
-537 YLADQQKVLV
+537 YIADQQKVLV

-552 QTQNK
+552 QTQEK
-557 LFTLPV
+557 IFTLPI
-563 GVDVYVQG
+563 GIDVYVQG
-571 NRNHYDVWSKNK
+571 KRNHYEVWSKNRV
-583 IDSFYFPAAVAPDNV
+583 DSFYFPAEVAPDNV

-604 VLLWAKDE
+604 VLLWVKDE
-612 SKPIEQYAY
+612 SKPFEQFAY

-633 EAANEASAN
+633 EAANEAATN

-649 SIIEA
+649 AIIEA
-654 AIKDSFHV
+654 ALKDSFHV
-662 IRSIAINSYNPSA
+662 IRSIALNSYNPSA
-675 IDVAMEK
+675 IDATMEA
-682 ELIRLADVDKSSTV
+682 EIVRLAASDKVSTV

-707 NKPSFTTLYEKWVND
+707 NKPSFTPLYEKWVND
-722 SSYTVAGAAL
+722 SSYTIAGAAL
-732 AALELADSTKAIA
+732 AALELVDSTKAIA
-745 IAKQFSTQRLKKR
+745 LAKQFSIGTLKKR

-773 QVFDFVADNY
+773 QVFDFVANNY
-783 AKLNIQSADKFEMTA
+783 AKLNIQSTEKFEMTA

-803 LIKTTDPVKFKKGI
+803 LIKTSDPVKFKKGI
-817 DLIVEFREAI
+817 DLIIEFREAI
-827 PQGYRAQSDPY
+827 PQSYRSQSDPY
-838 FNFKIFGDILKAKKQ
+838 FNVKILGDILKAKKQ
-853 KGETDLVNIVAAV
+853 KGETGLVEMVSAV
-866 LPKMQ
+866 LPKL

>member
-1 MDHSIEPLS
+1 
-10 YNFFDA
+10 
-16 SPILNILLQRLPNFK
+16 
-31 AINYTLYMKYLFFR
+31 MKKI
-45 LSVLSVLA
+45 A
-53 LQSFSQPLFA
+53 LFA
-63 QDKNTQVDTSWK
+63 SLFLAFTLNAQTKTEQVDSSWK
-75 QTYRAVATKTN
+75 QNYRAVATKTN

-104 NGEVWLKLQPHFYST
+104 NGEVWLKLQPHFYPT
-119 NKLTL
+119 KNLVL

-131 KEVALTK
+131 KEVALMNGTA
-138 GVTKTKLNYHYD
+138 KTKLSYTYD

-172 KYIARPNEFKG
+172 KYIARPNEYKG
-183 QGSEAIRDAKGMYF
+183 KGSEAIRDAKGLYF
-197 INPLGTDKTKPTQ
+197 INPLGTDKDKPTQ

-237 FYLTVPN
+237 FYLTVPS

-279 FFIGIGDYAIV
+279 FFIGIGDYAVI
-290 KDAYKG
+290 KDSYKG

-302 IEKEYEKVARK
+302 IEKPYEKVARK

-322 AYFENKLGVPFP
+322 AYFESKLGVAYP

-344 DFVSGAMENTT
+344 DYVSGAMENTT

-378 TIAHELFHQWFGDYV
+378 TIAHELFHQWFGDLV

-400 ITVNESFA
+400 LTVNESFA

-434 NYLSSPTDAEKDLV
+434 SYLSSPSDAEKHLV
-448 RFFYKDKEDV
+448 RFFYQNQEDV

-470 LNMLRHFVGD
+470 LNMLRHLVGD
-480 EAFFASLNKYLNDNK
+480 DAFFASLNKYLTDNK

-523 YFSNGHPYVRIQQK
+523 YFGSGHPYVRIQQK
-537 YLADQQKVLV
+537 YMADQQKVLV

-563 GVDVYVQG
+563 GIDVYVNG
-571 NRNHYDVWSKNK
+571 NRNHFEVWSKNK
-583 IDSFYFPAAVAPDNV
+583 VDSFYFPAAVAPDNV

-604 VLLWAKDE
+604 ILLWAKDE
-612 SKPIEQYAY
+612 TKPIEQYAY
-621 QFKHARNFMDRF
+621 QMKHARNFMDRF
-633 EAANEASAN
+633 EAANEASTN

-649 SIIEA
+649 AIIEA
-654 AIKDSFHV
+654 AIKDTFHV
-662 IRSIAINSYNPSA
+662 IRSIALTSYNPTA
-675 IDVAMEK
+675 IDASMEAQIL
-682 ELIRLADVDKSSTV
+682 ELAAKDKVSSV

-707 NKPSFTTLYEKWVND
+707 NKPSFTPLYEKWVND

-732 AALELADSTKAIA
+732 AALEIVDSAKAID
-745 IAKQFSTQRLKKR
+745 IAKAFSKQTLKKR
-758 LNTVVSTILTKYGDE
+758 LNTVVTTILTKYGDE
-773 QVFDFVADNY
+773 QMFDFVASTY
-783 AKLNIQSADKFEMTA
+783 GKLNIQSSEKFEMTM

-827 PQGYRAQSDPY
+827 PQSYRVQTDPY
-838 FNFKIFGDILKAKKQ
+838 FNFKILGDIIKAKKQ
-853 KGETDLVNIVAAV
+853 KGETELVAMVTAV
-866 LPKMQ
+866 LPKM

>member
-1 MDHSIEPLS
+1 MKHETIKANNARRSNRLIKSISCIILFGYITLGFSHS
-10 YNFFDA
+10 
-16 SPILNILLQRLPNFK
+16 
-31 AINYTLYMKYLFFR
+31 
-45 LSVLSVLA
+45 
-53 LQSFSQPLFA
+53 LFA
-63 QDKNTQVDTSWK
+63 QSKTVQVDSSWK
-75 QTYRAVATKTN
+75 ETYRAFATKTN

-97 NYEKSQM
+97 NYQQSQL
-104 NGEVWLKLQPHFYST
+104 NGEVWLKIQPHFYPT
-119 NKLTL
+119 KTLVL

-131 KEVALTK
+131 KEVALMK
-138 GVTKTKLNYHYD
+138 GTVKTKLSYTYD

-172 KYIARPNEFKG
+172 KYIARPNEYKG
-183 QGSEAIRDAKGMYF
+183 HGSEAIRDAKGMYF
-197 INPLGTDKTKPTQ
+197 INPLGTDKDKPTQ

-217 EASSVWIPTIDKTNQ
+217 EASSVWIPTIDQTNQ

-237 FYLTVPN
+237 FYLTVPS

-265 EDVWKMDLPHSPYL
+265 EDVWKMDLPHAPYL
-279 FFIGIGDYAIV
+279 FFIGIGDYAVI
-290 KDAYKG
+290 KDSYKG
-296 KEVSYY
+296 MEVSYY
-302 IEKEYEKVARK
+302 IEKAYEKVARK

-322 AYFENKLGVPFP
+322 AFFESKLGVPYP

-344 DFVSGAMENTT
+344 DYVSGAMENTT

-378 TIAHELFHQWFGDYV
+378 TIAHELFHQWFGDLV

-434 NYLSSPTDAEKDLV
+434 NYLSSPSDAEKNLV
-448 RFFYKDKEDV
+448 RFYYKDKEDV

-480 EAFFASLNKYLNDNK
+480 DAFFASLNKYLTDNK

-537 YLADQQKVLV
+537 YMADQQKVLV

-563 GVDVYVQG
+563 GIDVYFNG
-571 NRNHYDVWSKNK
+571 NRNHYEVWAKNK
-583 IDSFYFPAAVAPDNV
+583 IDSFYFPATVAPDNV

-633 EAANEASAN
+633 EAANEAATN

-649 SIIEA
+649 AIIEA

-662 IRSIAINSYNPSA
+662 IRSIALNSYNPSA
-675 IDVAMEK
+675 IDVAMETQ
-682 ELIRLADVDKSSTV
+682 IIQIAQTDKSSTV

-707 NKPSFTTLYEKWVND
+707 NKPIFTPLYEKWVYD

-732 AALELADSTKAIA
+732 AALEIVDSTKAIA
-745 IAKQFSTQRLKKR
+745 IAKEFSKQTLKKR
-758 LNTVVSTILTKYGDE
+758 LNTVVTTILTKYGDE
-773 QVFDFVADNY
+773 QMFDFVASTY
-783 AKLNIQSADKFEMTA
+783 AKLNIQSSEKFEMTA

-803 LIKTTDPVKFKKGI
+803 LIKTNDPIKFKKGI

-827 PQGYRAQSDPY
+827 PQGYRVQTDPY
-838 FNFKIFGDILKAKKQ
+838 FNFKILGDIIKAKKQ
-853 KGETDLVNIVAAV
+853 KGETELVAIVSAV
-866 LPKMQ
+866 LPKM

>member
-1 MDHSIEPLS
+1 
-10 YNFFDA
+10 
-16 SPILNILLQRLPNFK
+16 
-31 AINYTLYMKYLFFR
+31 MKKI
-45 LSVLSVLA
+45 A
-53 LQSFSQPLFA
+53 LFA
-63 QDKNTQVDTSWK
+63 SLFVAFTLSAQTKTEQVDSSWK

-104 NGEVWLKLQPHFYST
+104 NGEVWLKLQPHFYPT
-119 NKLTL
+119 KTLVL

-131 KEVALTK
+131 KEVALMNGTA
-138 GVTKTKLNYHYD
+138 KTKLSYTYD
-150 SLQLHIDLDKTYT
+150 SLQLQIDLDKTYT
-163 AKESYTIYI
+163 AKESYNIYI
-172 KYIARPNEFKG
+172 KYIARPNESKG

-197 INPLGTDKTKPTQ
+197 INPLGTDKEKPTQ

-217 EASSVWIPTIDKTNQ
+217 EASSVWIPTIDQTNQ

-237 FYLTVPN
+237 FYLTVPS

-279 FFIGIGDYAIV
+279 FFIGIGDYAVV
-290 KDAYKG
+290 KDSYKG

-302 IEKEYEKVARK
+302 IEKAYEKVARK

-322 AYFENKLGVPFP
+322 AFFESKLGVPYP

-344 DFVSGAMENTT
+344 DYVSGAMENTT

-378 TIAHELFHQWFGDYV
+378 TIAHELFHQWFGDLV

-427 ENYTGLR
+427 ENFTGLR
-434 NYLSSPTDAEKDLV
+434 SYLNSPSDAEKNLV

-470 LNMLRHFVGD
+470 LNMLRHLVGD
-480 EAFFASLNKYLNDNK
+480 DAFFASLNKYLTDNK

-523 YFSNGHPYVRIQQK
+523 YFGSGHPYVRIGQK

-563 GVDVYVQG
+563 GIDVYVNG
-571 NRNHYDVWSKNK
+571 NRNHYEVWSKNK
-583 IDSFYFPAAVAPDNV
+583 VDSFYFPAAVAPDNV

-604 VLLWAKDE
+604 ILLWAKDE

-621 QFKHARNFMDRF
+621 QMKHARNFMDRF
-633 EAANEASAN
+633 EAANEATTN

-649 SIIEA
+649 AIIEA
-654 AIKDSFHV
+654 AIKDTFHV
-662 IRSIAINSYNPSA
+662 IRSIALNSYNPSA
-675 IDVAMEK
+675 IEAAMETK
-682 ELIRLADVDKSSTV
+682 IIQIAQTDKVSTV

-707 NKPSFTTLYEKWVND
+707 NKPIFTPLYEKWVND

-732 AALELADSTKAIA
+732 AALEIVDSAKAFT
-745 IAKQFSTQRLKKR
+745 IAKQFSTQPLKKR
-758 LNTVVSTILTKYGDE
+758 LNAVVTTILTKYGDVS
-773 QVFDFVADNY
+773 VFDFVANTY
-783 AKLNIQSADKFEMTA
+783 GKLNIQSPEKFEMTM

-827 PQGYRAQSDPY
+827 PQGYRVQTDPY

-853 KGETDLVNIVAAV
+853 KGETELAEIVGAV
-866 LPKMQ
+866 LPKM